1 MSFTILLDLLGT
13 FAFAISGIRLA
24 SKKQIDWF
32 GAYVVGLVTA
42 IGGGTTRDL
51 LLNKTPFWITDE
63 TYFLMTG
70 IALVAA
76 VLFKEKVFRWGH
88 TLFLFDTLGLGLFT
102 VVGISKSVDA
112 GMAPWVCVVMGTIT
126 GSVGGV
132 IRDVL
137 LNEVPLLF
145 RKDIYALTCISG
157 GLVYFGGQYLGLTPN
172 SVALLS
178 AVAIVVL
185 RLLAVKYSLHLPILR
200 DDSAEEER
208 EG

>member
-1 MSFTILLDLLGT
+1 
-13 FAFAISGIRLA
+13 
-24 SKKQIDWF
+24 
-32 GAYVVGLVTA
+32 
-42 IGGGTTRDL
+42 
-51 LLNKTPFWITDE
+51 
-63 TYFLMTG
+63 MTG

-112 GMAPWVCVVMGTIT
+112 GMAPWVCVVMGPIT

-185 RLLAVKYSLHLPILR
+185 RLLAVKYSLHLPTLR